1 MMIVNCQFLTLIS
14 KVYEKIQRY
23 ILHTN
28 KGLLMIL
35 GKVTGTVVATQKDEK
50 LVGSKLL
57 IVQDVNLD
65 GDLERTYTVAVD
77 AVGAGIGEIVL
88 IATGSSAR
96 QTNVTSNKPVDGVV
110 MAIVDTIEIDGEVRY
125 MK

>member
-1 MMIVNCQFLTLIS
+1 
-14 KVYEKIQRY
+14 
-23 ILHTN
+23 
-28 KGLLMIL
+28 MIL

-65 GDLERTYTVAVD
+65 GDLERQYTVAVD

-96 QTNVTSNKPVDGVV
+96 QTSVTSNKPVDGVV

>member
-1 MMIVNCQFLTLIS
+1 
-14 KVYEKIQRY
+14 
-23 ILHTN
+23 
-28 KGLLMIL
+28 MIL

>member
-1 MMIVNCQFLTLIS
+1 
-14 KVYEKIQRY
+14 
-23 ILHTN
+23 
-28 KGLLMIL
+28 MIL

-96 QTNVTSNKPVDGVV
+96 QTDVTSNKPVDGVV

>member
-1 MMIVNCQFLTLIS
+1 MT
-14 KVYEKIQRY
+14 
-23 ILHTN
+23 
-28 KGLLMIL
+28 L

-57 IVQDVNLD
+57 IVQDIDLD
-65 GDLERTYTVAVD
+65 GELDRKYTVAVD

-88 IATGSSAR
+88 VATGSSAR
-96 QTNVTSNKPVDGVV
+96 QTQVTSNKPVDGVV
-110 MAIVDTIEIDGEVRY
+110 MAIVDTIEVCGEVRY

>member
-1 MMIVNCQFLTLIS
+1 MT
-14 KVYEKIQRY
+14 
-23 ILHTN
+23 
-28 KGLLMIL
+28 L

-50 LVGSKLL
+50 LVGSKLM

-65 GDLERTYTVAVD
+65 GETEKQYTVAVD

-88 IATGSSAR
+88 VATGSSAR
-96 QTNVTSNKPVDGVV
+96 QTSVTSNKPVDAVV
-110 MAIVDTIEIDGEVRY
+110 MAIVDTIEVSGEVRF